1 MGLRRLPWIYVLAAM
16 LAFAGDP
23 KLAPDL
29 EKAAPASVVD
39 VIVQFKEVP
48 TQRHHDKVTNLG
60 GRLKTDLS
68 GGIRGAHYSI
78 PAGMLSEL
86 AQDVDVAYISPDRE
100 LHGQLDST
108 TPQVR

>member
-39 VIVQFKEVP
+39 V
-48 TQRHHDKVTNLG
+48 T
-60 GRLKTDLS
+60 
-68 GGIRGAHYSI
+68 
-78 PAGMLSEL
+78 
-86 AQDVDVAYISPDRE
+86 
-100 LHGQLDST
+100 
-108 TPQVR
+108 